1 VDPLSSAK
9 YIAFQSLYD
18 PKQMPQGRYAGVQL
32 PYEEGLRID
41 EAMYPLALLCLGLCG
56 EILPNQNGAPICR
69 VVPWKCGFKSIKPIV
84 RFALWRRN
92 PDYLEHFKFQRVRFL
107 LECEPRGTSSCS
119 TAVRTEHH
127 VVFEEYL
134 EKLKTR
140 LRRFRCMVVASRP
153 GMQWRGTRG

>member
-1 VDPLSSAK
+1 VDPLSSTK

-18 PKQMPQGRYAGVQL
+18 PKQMPQGRYAGGQL
-32 PYEEGLRID
+32 PYEEGLRITKPCIRSRCSASD
-41 EAMYPLALLCLGLCG
+41 CVERFSRTKT
-56 EILPNQNGAPICR
+56 APR
-69 VVPWKCGFKSIKPIV
+69 FAGVVPWKCGFKSIKPIV

-119 TAVRTEHH
+119 TAVRTEQH